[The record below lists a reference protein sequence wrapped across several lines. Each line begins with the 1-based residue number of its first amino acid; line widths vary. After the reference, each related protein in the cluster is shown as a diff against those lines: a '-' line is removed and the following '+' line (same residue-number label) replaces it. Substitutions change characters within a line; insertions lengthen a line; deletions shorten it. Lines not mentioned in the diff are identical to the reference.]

1 MSEWAWVVLGY
12 GVAGV
17 AVAGYFLGLARRW
30 VRLRR
35 RIGGRS

>member
-12 GVAGV
+12 GVTGV
-17 AVAGYFLGLARRW
+17 AMAGYFLGLALRG

-35 RIGGRS
+35 RIGERS

>member
-17 AVAGYFLGLARRW
+17 AVAGYFLGLLRRG

-35 RIGGRS
+35 RIREQS